1 MGAHLLRFMGFEP
14 FTLPP
19 GLMAFRSLT
28 MTAVCVCS
36 LAHAAG
42 AQTDYYNT
50 DAGRPLA
57 VEDAYTTE
65 RYAFEW
71 QIAPLRLERAPGG
84 VYHWGFEP
92 EFAYGILPRTHV
104 EIGAPLAFIDA
115 AGTRMSGLAGLDLS
129 LFHNLNVETRL
140 PALAFGVQVL
150 APIGGLAP
158 DKAYPSFKGIATRTF
173 TWARFHLNGE
183 YTIGEEPAASAGALE
198 LSRWFGG
205 IAVDKTYP
213 LRSLLIGAEVNARQP
228 IHEIDEVEWTV
239 AVGLRKQ
246 ISPQFNLDGGVG
258 RRLTGGTQSWFAT
271 FGLAYAF
278 GIPALMRVSE

>member
-1 MGAHLLRFMGFEP
+1 
-14 FTLPP
+14 
-19 GLMAFRSLT
+19 MAFRAFLI
-28 MTAVCVCS
+28 AVVGAVS

-50 DAGRPLA
+50 DAGRPLT
-57 VEDAYTTE
+57 VEDAYATE

-84 VYHWGFEP
+84 VYQWGFEP

-104 EIGAPLAFIDA
+104 EIGAPLAFVDA
-115 AGTRMSGLAGLDLS
+115 AGVRTSGLAGLDIS
-129 LFHNLNVETRL
+129 LLHNLNVETTGI
-140 PALAFGVQVL
+140 PALGVGVRVL
-150 APIGGLAP
+150 APVGGLAP

-183 YTIGEEPAASAGALE
+183 YTIGEAPAASAGALE
-198 LSRWFGG
+198 LSRWLGG

-213 LRSLLIGAEVNARQP
+213 LRSLLVGAEVNARQP